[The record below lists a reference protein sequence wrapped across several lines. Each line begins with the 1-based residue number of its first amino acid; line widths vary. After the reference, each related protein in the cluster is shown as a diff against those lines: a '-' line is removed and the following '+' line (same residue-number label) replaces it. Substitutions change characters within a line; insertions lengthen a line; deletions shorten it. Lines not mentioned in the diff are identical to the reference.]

1 MPKDVITI
9 TDSDSNE
16 DDLIDASNKN
26 TDLLRYLHDDKSVPV
41 FSSTTHFSYS
51 EAVEIILSRNKE
63 RVCCRHPVL
72 VEENVSFLVDIN
84 QLSHVDDIK
93 ADDCGHWIHNGR
105 KTTKVAVWTSKGAI
119 TKVVSINKNFKNPP
133 DENSKLFMLVRVY
146 YVHDPHSDFKRT
158 YYYLYG

>member
-9 TDSDSNE
+9 TDSDSSE

-26 TDLLRYLHDDKSVPV
+26 TDFLRYLHDYKSVPV

-72 VEENVSFLVDIN
+72 VEENASFLN
-84 QLSHVDDIK
+84 QLSHVDDSK
-93 ADDCGHWIHNGR
+93 ADDCGHWIHNRR

-119 TKVVSINKNFKNPP
+119 TKVVSINKNSKSPP

-146 YVHDPHSDFKRT
+146 YVHNPHSDFKRT